1 MKTLE
6 LKLGLK
12 FDFFYKFSHEIIIML
27 MKIKIE
33 SQIIYLTVKRA
44 LFVIDMNL
52 SCGAWNYKKNVWTS
66 LVLYT
71 TQLAGGALLRIFR
84 YFEVMLNIL

>member
-12 FDFFYKFSHEIIIML
+12 FDFFFKFSHEIIIML
-27 MKIKIE
+27 MIIKIE

-52 SCGAWNYKKNVWTS
+52 SCEA
-66 LVLYT
+66 
-71 TQLAGGALLRIFR
+71 
-84 YFEVMLNIL
+84 

>member
-1 MKTLE
+1 M
-6 LKLGLK
+6 
-12 FDFFYKFSHEIIIML
+12 I
-27 MKIKIE
+27 IKIE

-52 SCGAWNYKKNVWTS
+52 SCGAWNYNKNVWTS

-71 TQLAGGALLRIFR
+71 TQLAGGVLLKFSDILMLCSIF
-84 YFEVMLNIL
+84 YKLCAISP

>member
-6 LKLGLK
+6 LKID
-12 FDFFYKFSHEIIIML
+12 DFFFKFSNEIIIML

-33 SQIIYLTVKRA
+33 SQIMYLTVKRA

-66 LVLYT
+66 LFLYT

>member
-6 LKLGLK
+6 LKID
-12 FDFFYKFSHEIIIML
+12 DFFFKFSNEIIIML

-52 SCGAWNYKKNVWTS
+52 SCGA
-66 LVLYT
+66 
-71 TQLAGGALLRIFR
+71 
-84 YFEVMLNIL
+84 